1 MKTQI
6 EFHPLS
12 SVYEKDV
19 NKRLAQLQPPRYQIV
34 DIKAVP
40 AGGDYTA
47 RCNIVIIYNEYEVNN
62 DK

>member
-1 MKTQI
+1 MTDNPNI
-6 EFHPLS
+6 I
-12 SVYEKDV
+12 DD
-19 NKRLAQLQPPRYQIV
+19 V
-34 DIKAVP
+34 DIKVVP